1 MHQNFVYLFLCVIV
15 SVAFADNPICDN
27 TEEYQIYNTH
37 CFSFGDEFVFVS
49 KNWPEYDNGEEKPE
63 EGTTCFEKFRISE
76 NKDAKEFSKNGIHYA
91 TYALDQYCCKHQVF
105 RTKETRW
112 GDEDNGYM
120 DFSYYGTFGI
130 FYSEC
135 EYQESE
141 LAKVLFAETKLQK
154 PLDNVDVL
162 NFTAD
167 AKRMFGSGE
176 NAMMKIGVLASIENN
191 GETPFKIYRQNGSIK
206 YIGGVSLGFCMSK
219 NGKKALDFAKGP
231 DDCQ

>member
-1 MHQNFVYLFLCVIV
+1 
-15 SVAFADNPICDN
+15 
-27 TEEYQIYNTH
+27 
-37 CFSFGDEFVFVS
+37 
-49 KNWPEYDNGEEKPE
+49 
-63 EGTTCFEKFRISE
+63 
-76 NKDAKEFSKNGIHYA
+76 
-91 TYALDQYCCKHQVF
+91 
-105 RTKETRW
+105 
-112 GDEDNGYM
+112 M

>member
-15 SVAFADNPICDN
+15 SVAFAGNPVCDN
-27 TEEYQIYNTH
+27 TEEYQIYNTA
-37 CFSFGDEFVFVS
+37 CYSFGDEFVFVS
-49 KNWPEYDNGEEKPE
+49 KGWPEYDNGEEKPE

-76 NKDAKEFSKNGIHYA
+76 EKNVEKFSQNGIHFEL
-91 TYALDQYCCKHQVF
+91 YALDQYCCKHQVF

-112 GDEDNGYM
+112 GNEDNGYT
-120 DFSYYGTFGI
+120 DFSYYGTFGT

-135 EYQESE
+135 KYQESNRR
-141 LAKVLFAETKLQK
+141 KVQFAETKLQK

-167 AKRMFGSGE
+167 AKRIFGSGE
-176 NAMMKIGVLASIENN
+176 NAMMKVGVLASIENN

-231 DDCQ
+231 DDCK